1 MADYTVIK
9 RDANGKAELSYTGT
23 VVDRGANCVCIDAI
37 FGFSDRDLGYINL
50 RKGDHFREW
59 FYSDRWF
66 NIFRVQDVDDGQL
79 KGWYCNITRPA
90 EIADTQVA
98 ADDLALDVFVYPD
111 GRTLLLDE
119 DEFSDLIL
127 SESDQRSAKNAVD
140 TIMTMVSN
148 RDYPFDEIM
157 SQNS

>member
-9 RDANGKAELSYTGT
+9 RDANGKVELTYTGT
-23 VVDRGANCVCIDAI
+23 VVDRSANSVCIDAI

-50 RKGDHFREW
+50 RNGDHFREW

-66 NIFRVQDVDDGQL
+66 NIFRVQDVDDSQL

-119 DEFSDLIL
+119 DEFADLTL
-127 SESDQRSAKNAVD
+127 SESDQQYAKNAVD

-148 RDYPFDEIM
+148 RDYPFDEIGEV
-157 SQNS
+157 